1 MSRKVATLI
10 YDRRSG
16 SAARKS
22 VLAYFADRADDY
34 GRGIF
39 ASKQTIADETELGRS
54 TVIRIVNDLVAE
66 GILIVAGSYPCRN
79 GATVVYDMD
88 LQKIRSL
95 PAIKS
100 YANQSQSGTSIEVDQ
115 SQSGTLPVP
124 ERDPKGSQS
133 GTQTVLEPSINIEEV
148 SSLSQTADDEIAKAL
163 SFYQSVAARNGWS
176 MVEKMTAAR
185 KSSLKARLR
194 DAGGL
199 DGWKTQILRAEQS
212 DFICGKVPGRNGQ
225 PFKCSFDFLAQQQSF
240 IKLMEGTYDNRQSP
254 RPSRS
259 TAQSD
264 ALRQQLAFAGR
275 ARSPSS
281 SDCF

>member
-100 YANQSQSGTSIEVDQ
+100 YANQSQSGT
-115 SQSGTLPVP
+115 
-124 ERDPKGSQS
+124 
-133 GTQTVLEPSINIEEV
+133 QTVLEPSINIEEV
-148 SSLSQTADDEIAKAL
+148 SSLSQPADDEIAKAL

-176 MVEKMTAAR
+176 MVEKMTTAR

-212 DFICGKVPGRNGQ
+212 DFICGKVTGRNGQ

-264 ALRQQLAFAGR
+264 ALREQLAFAGR

-281 SDCF
+281 KDCF